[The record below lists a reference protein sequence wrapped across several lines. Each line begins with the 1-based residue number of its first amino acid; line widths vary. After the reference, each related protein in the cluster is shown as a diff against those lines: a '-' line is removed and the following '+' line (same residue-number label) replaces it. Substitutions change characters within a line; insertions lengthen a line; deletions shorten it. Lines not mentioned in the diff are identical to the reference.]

1 MGPALRGFCF
11 VLWRGIRTAGARVG
25 RSRGHLCPPPARPR
39 ARGPC
44 DSRRRQC
51 QRFSLPRPPP
61 ACPGL
66 SGRGFHSVRKTPSPA
81 VAESGSKAVTRV
93 APSGFQKPGLCV
105 HRADGAGHCA
115 SLCPCDHWVVIWS
128 VLVSCPWV
136 GGRRGR
142 GQGETGPADVGG
154 ERSCPQ
160 DVLCGAA
167 EVTQPSA
174 HLPGPAGGRRL
185 APGHPRPAEPDSASS
200 SCSPENDKIISDN
213 IPDERTYFTV
223 TSKTIA
229 LFVQVQRY
237 G

>member
-154 ERSCPQ
+154 SGPVRRMSCVERPRSPNPLPTFQ
-160 DVLCGAA
+160 VLRVADGWLPATH
-167 EVTQPSA
+167 VLRSPIQPP
-174 HLPGPAGGRRL
+174 HLVPPKMIKLFLTIFLMRE
-185 APGHPRPAEPDSASS
+185 H
-200 SCSPENDKIISDN
+200 IS
-213 IPDERTYFTV
+213 R
-223 TSKTIA
+223 
-229 LFVQVQRY
+229 
-237 G
+237 

>member
-160 DVLCGAA
+160 DVLSAGCPVWSGRGHPTLCATSRSCGWPTAGSRPPTSCGARF
-167 EVTQPSA
+167 S
-174 HLPGPAGGRRL
+174 LL
-185 APGHPRPAEPDSASS
+185 ILFPR
-200 SCSPENDKIISDN
+200 K
-213 IPDERTYFTV
+213 
-223 TSKTIA
+223 
-229 LFVQVQRY
+229 
-237 G
+237 